1 MPFYMSILK
10 IKKSNLIFIIIITL
24 LIIPQTRQPIQVL
37 LQKGLAQISPSTIR
51 ESKQDTIDDYNWNLK
66 DINGNFFNFKET
78 KGKVVLINFWAT
90 WCPPCIGEMP
100 NMQSLYN
107 DYNSKIEFIFV
118 SNESRKVISNFL
130 NKNEYSF
137 PVYNPLT
144 AYPNAFNVKSIPR
157 TFLID
162 KKGNI
167 VIDKIG
173 AANWDSDSV
182 RNKID
187 SLLN

>member
-1 MPFYMSILK
+1 MSILK
-10 IKKSNLIFIIIITL
+10 IKKSNLIFLIILAL
-24 LIIPQTRQPIQVL
+24 LIIPQTREAIQVL
-37 LQKGLAQISPSTIR
+37 LHKGLAQISPSSIS
-51 ESKQDTIDDYNWNLK
+51 ESKQDTIDNYNWSLK
-66 DINGNFFNFKET
+66 DINGTLFNFEET

-90 WCPPCIGEMP
+90 WCPPCIAEMP

-118 SNESRKVISNFL
+118 SNESGKGISEFL
-130 NKNEYSF
+130 NKNEYTL
-137 PVYNPLT
+137 PVYHPLT
-144 AYPNAFNVKSIPR
+144 SYPKAFNITSIPR

-167 VIDKIG
+167 VIDKNG
-173 AANWDSDSV
+173 AANWNSESV

-187 SLLN
+187 SLLIR